1 MKIYFRTF
9 GCQMNV
15 NDTETMAGVLKES
28 GHVIVENEND
38 ADVVIINSCAV
49 RGKSERKAYGKL
61 GRLKALKRKKN
72 DLIVGFG
79 GCVAEKERNK
89 LLESH
94 EELNFVF
101 GTRNI
106 SQINDFIERAARGER
121 FVDFSDTLNK
131 INSTTP
137 RYRESK
143 HHAWVTIIYGCD
155 KFCSYC
161 IVPYVRGREKSR
173 NKEDIL
179 TEVKK
184 LADNGYKEIT
194 YLGQNVDSY
203 GKDLDG
209 DTSLAKLIKE
219 TLKIEGLERI
229 WFLTSYPKDFS
240 EELIET
246 IVSSNRISKS
256 IHLPI
261 QSGSNKILKAM
272 NRGYTKEEYLN
283 LVRKIREKLP
293 EASMST
299 DLILGFPGETEKDY
313 LETKE
318 LLENVRYDRV
328 NFAVYSPREGTLS
341 AKKYEDN
348 VPHNVKTA
356 RLNELLELQK
366 TINREKNE
374 KYIGKKVEI
383 IVEGVL
389 KDGNLYGRTITNKIV
404 IFSGPKDLIG
414 EKVEIEIHNI
424 SAGPLRGTL
433 QQKNLFVHK

>member
-1 MKIYFRTF
+1 
-9 GCQMNV
+9 MNV
-15 NDTETMAGVLKES
+15 NDTETMAGILKNA
-28 GHVIVENEND
+28 GHEIVEAENNAD
-38 ADVVIINSCAV
+38 AVIINSCAV

-61 GRLKALKRKKN
+61 GRLKALKKKKN
-72 DLIVGFG
+72 DLIIGFG
-79 GCVAEKERNK
+79 GCVAEKEKEK
-89 LLESH
+89 LLEFH

-101 GTRNI
+101 GTRTI
-106 SQINDFIERAARGER
+106 SQINDFIERASKGER
-121 FVDFSDTLNK
+121 FVDFSDRLSELD
-131 INSTTP
+131 STTP
-137 RYRESK
+137 RYRESN

-161 IVPYVRGREKSR
+161 IVPYVRGRERSR
-173 NKEDIL
+173 TMGDIL
-179 TEVKK
+179 AEVRK

-203 GKDLDG
+203 GKDLDD
-209 DTSLAKLIKE
+209 DTSLSKLIKE
-219 TLKIEGLERI
+219 TLKIQGIERI

-246 IVSSNRISKS
+246 IASSDRISKS

-261 QSGSNKILKAM
+261 QSGSDKILKAM
-272 NRGYTKEEYLN
+272 NRGYTKEEYLE
-283 LVRKIREKLP
+283 LISKIKEKLP
-293 EASMST
+293 KASLST
-299 DLILGFPGETEKDY
+299 DLILGFPGETENDY

-318 LLENVRYDRV
+318 LLKTVRYDRV

-341 AKKYEDN
+341 ARKYKDN
-348 VPHNVKTA
+348 IPHKIKAA

-366 TINREKNE
+366 SINREKNE
-374 KYIGKKVEI
+374 RYVGKSVQI

-404 IFSGPKDLIG
+404 IFSGPKELIG

-424 SAGPLRGTL
+424 SAGPLRGVLST
-433 QQKNLFVHK
+433 KNLQPSRGHYNL

>member
-15 NDTETMAGVLKES
+15 NDTETMAGILKKS
-28 GHVIVENEND
+28 GHEIIDNENE

-61 GRLKALKRKKN
+61 GRLKALKKKKN
-72 DLIVGFG
+72 DLIIGFG
-79 GCVAEKERNK
+79 GCVAEKEKNK
-89 LLESH
+89 LLELH
-94 EELNFVF
+94 DELNFVF

-106 SQINDFIERAARGER
+106 SQINNFIEKALKGER
-121 FVDFSDTLNK
+121 FTDFSDKLDE
-131 INSTTP
+131 IISTTP
-137 RYRESK
+137 RFRESK

-173 NKEDIL
+173 KLDDVL
-179 TEVKK
+179 AEVKK
-184 LADNGYKEIT
+184 LADDGYKEIT

-203 GKDLDG
+203 GKELDN

-219 TLKIEGLERI
+219 TLKIEGIERI

-246 IVSSNRISKS
+246 IASSDRISKS

-261 QSGSNKILKAM
+261 QSGSNKILKTM
-272 NRGYTKEEYLN
+272 NRGYTREQYLE
-283 LVRKIREKLP
+283 LVNKVRAKIP
-293 EASMST
+293 GASIST
-299 DLILGFPGETEKDY
+299 DLILGFPGETEQDY

-318 LLENVRYDRV
+318 LLETVRYDRV

-341 AKKYEDN
+341 ARKYEDN
-348 VPHNVKTA
+348 VPHKVKAA

-366 TINREKNE
+366 SINREKNE
-374 KYIGKKVEI
+374 QYVGK
-383 IVEGVL
+383 
-389 KDGNLYGRTITNKIV
+389 
-404 IFSGPKDLIG
+404 S
-414 EKVEIEIHNI
+414 
-424 SAGPLRGTL
+424 
-433 QQKNLFVHK
+433 

>member
-15 NDTETMAGVLKES
+15 NDTETMAGILKKS
-28 GHVIVENEND
+28 GHEIVDSEND

-61 GRLKALKRKKN
+61 GRLKALKKKKN
-72 DLIVGFG
+72 NLIIGFC
-79 GCVAEKERNK
+79 GCVAEKEKNK
-89 LLESH
+89 LLKTH
-94 EELNFVF
+94 DELNFVF

-106 SQINDFIERAARGER
+106 SQISDFIKRASKGER
-121 FVDFSDTLNK
+121 FTDFSDKLNEIDAK
-131 INSTTP
+131 TP
-137 RYRESK
+137 RVHESK

-173 NKEDIL
+173 KMHDVL
-179 TEVKK
+179 SEVEK
-184 LADNGYKEIT
+184 LVANGYKEIT

-203 GKDLDG
+203 GKDLD
-209 DTSLAKLIKE
+209 DDISLSNLIKE
-219 TLKIEGLERI
+219 TLKIEGIERI
-229 WFLTSYPKDFS
+229 WFLTSYPRDFS
-240 EELIET
+240 EELIKT
-246 IVSSNRISKS
+246 IASSDRISKS

-283 LVRKIREKLP
+283 LVEKIREKLP
-293 EASMST
+293 QASLST
-299 DLILGFPGETEKDY
+299 DLILGFPGETENDY

-318 LLENVRYDRV
+318 LLKDVRFDRV
-328 NFAVYSPREGTLS
+328 NFAIYSPRDGTLS

-348 VPHNVKTA
+348 VPHKVKTA

-366 TINREKNE
+366 SINREKNE
-374 KYIGKKVEI
+374 KYIGKNVEI
-383 IVEGVL
+383 IVEGIL

-404 IFSGPKDLIG
+404 LFSGPKELIG
-414 EKVEIEIHNI
+414 EKVEIEIHSV
-424 SAGPLRGTL
+424 SAGPLKGTL
-433 QQKNLFVHK
+433 QNNLIVHK